1 MIPGRLHNAAV
12 TTVWRKRNEPGCRI
26 SNFPSPTFTRADG
39 WCKKSN
45 FPSLSFARADI
56 WCRILNF
63 PSLFEREQIRKV
75 QNIVQTQRKRGL
87 SPVFAFGKFEILH
100 QTRNPPAQKLPT
112 HTRSA
117 LLCRRHEGLSP
128 QCGGAALG
136 VRREAHSYAASTEG
150 PPSRCE
156 ETAPKA
162 SGAAC
167 SPAYTAR
174 AKGLSS
180 RCGGRRG
187 NRSALR
193 LMRRPPRRPAARLAR
208 RPILPGRRACLLW
221 W

>member
-75 QNIVQTQRKRGL
+75 QNLVQTQRKRGL

-128 QCGGAALG
+128 QC
-136 VRREAHSYAASTEG
+136 
-150 PPSRCE
+150 E

-174 AKGLSS
+174 TKGLSS
-180 RCGGRRG
+180 RCGGGAVVIEVR
-187 NRSALR
+187 
-193 LMRRPPRRPAARLAR
+193 
-208 RPILPGRRACLLW
+208 CV
-221 W
+221 